1 MKKYLI
7 LLLTSLILNASFAQ
21 DLKRVQKKYYP
32 NPTGL
37 DLQTPIASK
46 KTGYTSYKEMK
57 KYLNELQQSNDSI
70 MKLSVIGKTQK
81 GKDILLV
88 KLSDSTTSQSKMR
101 VMYFARIHGDEPGGT
116 EGLLYFIDKMTK
128 DNSLKELL
136 NKIDFYILPM
146 VNVDGG
152 EKLTRQ
158 TANGIDLNRDQVRL
172 ETPEATAI
180 RKLVNETDPHVCI
193 DFHEYQPL
201 KSAYSLLSDE
211 IISVPWDVMFLT
223 SGNPNVSS
231 HIRKSIESL
240 FLENAKTK
248 MEVNDFTSHTYYTPK
263 KTNKGI
269 VMNIGGA
276 SPRSTSNT
284 FSLNNAFSILTES
297 RGIGLGR
304 KSIGRRIENVY
315 LLAESFANTVYQQDT
330 ALLAALDSAMM
341 QKDPVAVE
349 FVSKKTAQYPLPFI
363 NQIKN
368 KMYTLDLDVSNA
380 MESTVTLSRELPV
393 KYLIL
398 PDQKYAI
405 ETLNKMG
412 VLVDTLSRE
421 EVFEVQSFEVRDVE
435 KENTSF
441 KTFTPVKVKTKVRTE
456 TKRFPAGTFVIK
468 TDQKRKRLLAVMLEP
483 ESSNGFVNYRII
495 EATQGK
501 ELPVFRLMD

>member
-88 KLSDSTTSQSKMR
+88 KLSDSTTSQLKMR
-101 VMYFARIHGDEPGGT
+101 VMYFARIHGDEPGCT

-180 RKLVNETDPHVCI
+180 RKLV
-193 DFHEYQPL
+193 
-201 KSAYSLLSDE
+201 
-211 IISVPWDVMFLT
+211 
-223 SGNPNVSS
+223 
-231 HIRKSIESL
+231 
-240 FLENAKTK
+240 
-248 MEVNDFTSHTYYTPK
+248 
-263 KTNKGI
+263 
-269 VMNIGGA
+269 
-276 SPRSTSNT
+276 
-284 FSLNNAFSILTES
+284 
-297 RGIGLGR
+297 
-304 KSIGRRIENVY
+304 
-315 LLAESFANTVYQQDT
+315 
-330 ALLAALDSAMM
+330 
-341 QKDPVAVE
+341 
-349 FVSKKTAQYPLPFI
+349 
-363 NQIKN
+363 
-368 KMYTLDLDVSNA
+368 
-380 MESTVTLSRELPV
+380 
-393 KYLIL
+393 
-398 PDQKYAI
+398 
-405 ETLNKMG
+405 
-412 VLVDTLSRE
+412 
-421 EVFEVQSFEVRDVE
+421 
-435 KENTSF
+435 
-441 KTFTPVKVKTKVRTE
+441 
-456 TKRFPAGTFVIK
+456 
-468 TDQKRKRLLAVMLEP
+468 
-483 ESSNGFVNYRII
+483 
-495 EATQGK
+495 
-501 ELPVFRLMD
+501 